1 MWQPYLH
8 RVIDEHVKVDV
19 AEKKHLPPTIDACL
33 VRRRSGIIVTP
44 RQHASAEALMM
55 SVSRVNVGPLPDNFL
70 MLWSEPFQR
79 SFVVSSFSLGR
90 LADIQRLTSAI
101 HDFNVLVAEAGTV
114 AVAVKV

>member
-1 MWQPYLH
+1 
-8 RVIDEHVKVDV
+8 
-19 AEKKHLPPTIDACL
+19 
-33 VRRRSGIIVTP
+33 
-44 RQHASAEALMM
+44 MM

-90 LADIQRLTSAI
+90 LAGIQRLTSAI

-114 AVAVKV
+114 AVAVKVQLCVVGEAVQSYSVLGC